1 MHALELA
8 DGVAGEMPDLNQVL
22 RRTSSLQQ
30 AAENSRNPA
39 AALAYLLAA
48 DRVIRVDEFPPRQ
61 T

>member
-1 MHALELA
+1 
-8 DGVAGEMPDLNQVL
+8 MPVLNQVL

-48 DRVIRVDEFPPRQ
+48 DRVIQVDEFPPRQ

>member
-8 DGVAGEMPDLNQVL
+8 GSVADELPELNKVL

-30 AAENSRNPA
+30 AAENSRDPA

-48 DRVIRVDEFPPRQ
+48 DRVIQVDEFPQ
-61 T
+61 EK